1 MILLKGEF
9 PYNFLDPLEP
19 IHAAWWRIFGE
30 PMRFTLAH
38 LSSFFDTIPLTHL
51 IGPLGLAIILLTVI
65 IKTIVFPLFHAQ
77 ISISR
82 KTQLEQ
88 KKIAPEL
95 AALRKKFRKDPQK
108 LQAEMMKLYRE
119 HNINPLAGALGCIPA
134 LVQAPILIALYWV
147 IAQFHTPVP
156 HYFLWVTNLTQPHDV
171 ILPVLAGGLTYVQS
185 KMLTP
190 PPTPGQELDQ
200 TQQMAQSMTMMMPVM
215 IAFFAWNFAA
225 GIALYWVISTLY
237 QIGQQYVIT
246 GWGSL
251 TLPFAARP
259 AALQA
264 APRPRNVPKA
274 SAKNAKKK
282 KMTQEGQSGG

>member
-1 MILLKGEF
+1 MIFLKGGF
-9 PYNFLDPLEP
+9 PYDFLDPLEP
-19 IHAAWWRIFGE
+19 IHATWWRLFGQ
-30 PMRFTLAH
+30 PMRFALVH
-38 LSSFFDTIPLTHL
+38 FSGFFDSHL
-51 IGPLGLAIILLTVI
+51 VSHWIGPLGLAIILLTLI
-65 IKTIVFPLFHAQ
+65 IKTIVFPLFHA
-77 ISISR
+77 
-82 KTQLEQ
+82 Q

-108 LQAEMMKLYRE
+108 LQAEMMRLYRE

-134 LVQAPILIALYWV
+134 MVQAPILIALYWV

-156 HYFLWVTNLTQPHDV
+156 HHFLWVGNLTQPHDV
-171 ILPVLAGGLTYVQS
+171 ILAALAGGLTYVQT

-190 PPTPGQELDQ
+190 PPIPGQEMDQ

-215 IAFFAWNFAA
+215 IGFFAWNFAA

-237 QIGQQYVIT
+237 QIGQQYFIT

-259 AALQA
+259 AALKA
-264 APRPRNVPKA
+264 VPPPRNVRN
-274 SAKNAKKK
+274 KNAKKK
-282 KMTQEGQSGG
+282 KMTEEHQSGG